1 MSEQA
6 NLPLKKVETFKRGF
20 GFKGKSKLVEKIPDE
35 LRQTAREPTDIK
47 AEKVASMFGSTS
59 EPVGYTYKRSAS
71 SKNKGA
77 GTAATAAVK
86 AVPTV
91 PASAAPRALKERP
104 AEPIFDDIPK
114 ADPPVPEELVKEFA
128 FEEVPK
134 ADFSGDLK
142 EMGDLI
148 RAEEKKNPYEN
159 PDGPSA
165 YVPTSRRAFSEFI
178 KQNYERFML
187 NPGAETAPG
196 DKYPYQKFVREYM
209 RNDSPYRGILTYHG
223 LGSGKTCTA
232 IATAEALYATA
243 NKKIIVM
250 TPFSL
255 RKNFLKEV
263 SSCGFRH
270 FRLKNYWLSYPTSD
284 PTARLF
290 ATSVLGIS
298 EPYLRTVQNI
308 WIPDFR
314 KSAEEA
320 NYAALTA
327 DQQTEIRK
335 QILSILVWDEK
346 KNPHG
351 RIRFVNYNGIS
362 AKKLQAMA
370 CQKPFCDFFD
380 NSVIVI
386 DEIHNLIR
394 LMQGTIDPY
403 LIKVAGLR
411 RLIPIEEITPSHWN
425 PKLCVEGTK
434 TYMRGYLFYRLLLS
448 AQNSKIV
455 GLSGTPLINFPEEL
469 GILAN
474 VLHGYIPTFE
484 LTISE
489 TGSVAQKKAQDVCL
503 KFVYTDYT
511 EVKHDPKGLGTGI
524 MITLLPQGVRK
535 LVDGS
540 GVERIPEEE
549 ETLDTEQILEE
560 LKEKFKESGL
570 NVVGVP
576 VAKSLPLLPP
586 FGQDFYSKFLKPDG
600 SGLNEATKIVL
611 VKRLTGLISYYK
623 GSNEQL
629 MPRVELDEVIRVPM
643 SPYSQHM
650 YMKEREAEVS
660 KEAKKKKSTG
670 GLGGVWGEVYEVG
683 GESQTSNYKMA
694 SRQACNFTF
703 PSEVIRP
710 KPNKKDQAAE
720 AKRGDKSG
728 DILDT
733 TPDSTEE
740 KGAEEFPE
748 LEAEAAAEA
757 AQAAEAEQ
765 EEDTARQEIF
775 KSAEEEEA
783 ALLSPVPPAPVRS
796 SKAAP
801 AVKAAKQARAAAP
814 ISFSITTEN
823 EYKILDPLFEELIEI
838 SFPSPSRAKNQDVQ
852 THQYKTIMH
861 FYESVKYRE
870 TDPDLEKEI
879 RQANTA
885 EEAVELSKKS
895 GIEIPEESQLNIMK
909 YALSIFYERAHEV
922 DLKGLLGATAD
933 VPLIYVSA
941 DPFLGNGPDGN
952 GANHVGQIWMKIR
965 EDNRGNE
972 DLPALKGGGDADSME
987 TEDDDVAEGGAPGD
1001 EPDKLVAAPSTAA
1014 PVKKFTLKRPGLGE
1028 LMAKKSAEFK
1038 AKCETGQQSGETYQE
1053 ATKRSKECLETIA
1066 RDKMKLGPE
1075 GLSLYSPK
1083 FAAILTKIEEV
1094 AAERG
1099 SSLLYSQ
1106 FLDMEGIGI
1115 FKIAMDVNGY
1125 APIEIIKSSA
1135 GIKFS
1140 ARTEES
1146 LRKGPGGQPRY
1157 ITFSGGE
1164 EDDVRRICLDIFN
1177 ANFNELPV
1185 DIKSLLVDEMKYTD
1199 NKTGQLCRVFCIT
1212 SAGAEGISL
1221 KNVRA
1226 VHIMEPYWN
1235 DVRLKQVKGRA
1246 IRIGSHLELEEAQ
1259 RNVAIYTYLSVFS
1272 PESQMATAG
1281 ELRIVPNIRQFDR
1294 IERKD
1299 ALAVGLPIGDRAT
1312 EYIITTDERLHIIS
1326 EKKKLVL
1333 NALESVMKA
1342 AAVDCELNIKE
1353 NKDGSF
1359 KCLPLRGKIGDFMY
1373 HPNLDDDIRESASK
1387 FQAAAPVAVPVAVPV
1402 AAPVPSSAAAP
1413 APAPKPAAPTYIKQE
1428 YKGKPYIFK
1437 YIRHDP
1443 KAVATSFEIYAIDD
1457 VGFKKLL
1464 GRAGVKLPTEFG
1476 KERPGKPVDFL

>member
-1 MSEQA
+1 MSEQKG
-6 NLPLKKVETFKRGF
+6 LPPKKGF
-20 GFKGKSKLVEKIPDE
+20 GFKGKNRPVELLPEE
-35 LRQTAREPTDIK
+35 LREKAREQQDTRP
-47 AEKVASMFGSTS
+47 EKVASMFGKSP
-59 EPVGYTYKRSAS
+59 EPVGYVYKRSAS
-71 SKNKGA
+71 VKPKGVA
-77 GTAATAAVK
+77 AAVTQK
-86 AVPTV
+86 APPVVVRDTETRELIPETELAPVAEEAPPT
-91 PASAAPRALKERP
+91 KEEF
-104 AEPIFDDIPK
+104 AVEEIPK
-114 ADPPVPEELVKEFA
+114 MD
-128 FEEVPK
+128 FE
-134 ADFSGDLK
+134 GDLK

-148 RAEEKKNPYEN
+148 RGEEKKSPYEIS
-159 PDGPSA
+159 DGPKA
-165 YVPTSRRAFSEFI
+165 YVPQTRRAFSEFI
-178 KQNYERFML
+178 KENYERFAL
-187 NPGAETAPG
+187 NPGDETAPG

-270 FRLKNYWLSYPTSD
+270 FRLKNYWVSYPASD
-284 PTARLF
+284 PTARIF

-298 EPYLRTVQNI
+298 ESNLRGAQNV

-314 KSAEEA
+314 KTAEEA
-320 NYAALTA
+320 NYTTLTA
-327 DQQTEIRK
+327 EQQTEIRK

-351 RIRFVNYNGIS
+351 RIRFINYNGIS

-380 NSVIVI
+380 DSVIII

-411 RLIPIEEITPSHWN
+411 RLIPIEDITPSHWS

-434 TYMRGYLFYRLLLS
+434 TYMRGYLFYRLLLA

-489 TGSVAQKKAQDVCL
+489 TGGAAQKKAQEVCSRFL
-503 KFVYTDYT
+503 YSDYV
-511 EVKHDPKGLGTGI
+511 EVKHDPRGLGTRV
-524 MITLLPQGVRK
+524 MITLLPQGIRK
-535 LVDGS
+535 LADGS

-549 ETLDTEQILEE
+549 EVRDTEQVLEE
-560 LKEKFKESGL
+560 LKAAFTESGL
-570 NVVGVP
+570 QVTGEP
-576 VAKSLPLLPP
+576 IAKSLALLPP
-586 FGQDFYSKFLKPDG
+586 FGENFYKAFLKPDG
-600 SGLNEATKIVL
+600 SGLNETTKIVL

-629 MPRVELDEVIRVPM
+629 MPRVESDEVVRVPM
-643 SPYSQHM
+643 SAYSQHM
-650 YMKEREAEVS
+650 YMKEREAEVTS
-660 KEAKKKKSTG
+660 EAKKKKPSG
-670 GLGGVWGEVYEVG
+670 GLSGVWGEVYEVG

-733 TPDSTEE
+733 TPDSMEE

-748 LEAEAAAEA
+748 MEAEDAEEEAEAAA
-757 AQAAEAEQ
+757 
-765 EEDTARQEIF
+765 
-775 KSAEEEEA
+775 AEEEEEGLREEIFQSGDTGA
-783 ALLSPVPPAPVRS
+783 PAPDVPAVKS

-801 AVKAAKQARAAAP
+801 ALKAAKAVATAAP
-814 ISFSITTEN
+814 ILFSLATEN
-823 EYKILDPLFEELIEI
+823 EYKMLDPLFQENIEI
-838 SFPSPSRAKNQDVQ
+838 SFPIARREMKQDVQ
-852 THQYKTIMH
+852 THTYRTLMH
-861 FYESVKYRE
+861 FYESVKYRD
-870 TDPDLEKEI
+870 TAPDLEKKI
-879 RQANTA
+879 RDAKTA
-885 EEAVELSKKS
+885 EEAMELSKQ
-895 GIEIPEESQLNIMK
+895 GGADVPEKDRLYIMK
-909 YALSIFYERAHEV
+909 YAIERFYERAHAVNVKE
-922 DLKGLLGATAD
+922 LLSSTQNA
-933 VPLIYVSA
+933 PLVYASV
-941 DPFLGNGPDGN
+941 DPFWGNGPDGKGEN
-952 GANHVGQIWMKIR
+952 QIGKIWMGLR
-965 EDNRGNE
+965 EEHRGDENV
-972 DLPALKGGGDADSME
+972 PALQGGDEAARPEAPDDSIEGGGPE
-987 TEDDDVAEGGAPGD
+987 D
-1001 EPDKLVAAPSTAA
+1001 EPTITAA
-1014 PVKKFTLKRPGLGE
+1014 PVKKFTLKRAGLGD

-1038 AKCETGQQSGETYQE
+1038 VKCETGQQAGETYQE
-1053 ATKRSKECLETIA
+1053 ATQRAKQCLETIA

-1083 FAAILTKIEEV
+1083 FAAILTKIGEV

-1177 ANFNELPV
+1177 ANFNELPT

-1221 KNVRA
+1221 KNVRG

-1246 IRIGSHLELEEAQ
+1246 IRIGSHLELEESQ
-1259 RNVAIYTYLSVFS
+1259 RNVVIYTYLSVFS
-1272 PESQMATAG
+1272 PDAQLATTG
-1281 ELRIVPNIRQFDR
+1281 EARIVPNIRQHDR

-1299 ALAVGLPIGDRAT
+1299 ALAMGLPIGERAT
-1312 EYIITTDERLHIIS
+1312 EYIITTDERLHVIS
-1326 EKKKLVL
+1326 ERKKLIL

-1373 HPNLDDDIRESASK
+1373 HPNLEDDIRESASK
-1387 FQAAAPVAVPVAVPV
+1387 FQAAAPA
-1402 AAPVPSSAAAP
+1402 AAAP
-1413 APAPKPAAPTYIKQE
+1413 AAPAALAAAPAAAAPAAKPAAAYIKQE

-1437 YIRHDP
+1437 YVRPDP
-1443 KAVATSFEIYAIDD
+1443 KAVATGFEIYAIDD
-1457 VGFKKLL
+1457 AGFKKVL
-1464 GRAGVKLPTEFG
+1464 GRAGVRLPTEFG
-1476 KERPGKPVDFL
+1476 KEKPGKPVEFL

>member
-1 MSEQA
+1 MSESDI
-6 NLPLKKVETFKRGF
+6 PVKKNVRVPPKRGVA
-20 GFKGKSKLVEKIPDE
+20 FKGNRRPVEVLPAE
-35 LRQTAREPTDIK
+35 LRVEERKQADVK
-47 AEKVASMFGSTS
+47 AERVASMFNIPGMGATH
-59 EPVGYTYKRSAS
+59 TFKASAS
-71 SKNKGA
+71 SKTKKVVPIE
-77 GTAATAAVK
+77 VK
-86 AVPTV
+86 ATDVALQEPLSELEP
-91 PASAAPRALKERP
+91 PA
-104 AEPIFDDIPK
+104 
-114 ADPPVPEELVKEFA
+114 PPSVAKLVKELA
-128 FEEVPK
+128 LEEIPTT
-134 ADFSGDLK
+134 DFTGELK

-159 PDGPSA
+159 PDGPKG
-165 YVPTSRRAFSEFI
+165 YIPQTRRAFSEFI
-178 KQNYERFML
+178 KENYDRFML
-187 NPGAETAPG
+187 SPDIKTAPG

-270 FRLKNYWLSYPTSD
+270 FRLKNYWVSYAISD
-284 PTARLF
+284 PIVTPF
-290 ATSVLGIS
+290 ATSVLGIPES
-298 EPYLRTVQNI
+298 YLRSVKNI
-308 WIPDFR
+308 WVPDFR
-314 KSAEEA
+314 KSGEEA
-320 NYAALTA
+320 NYATLTA

-351 RIRFVNYNGIS
+351 RIRFINYNGIS
-362 AKKLQAMA
+362 AKRLQAMA
-370 CQKPFCDFFD
+370 CHKPFCEFFD
-380 NSVIVI
+380 DSVIII

-403 LIKVAGLR
+403 LIKVPGLR
-411 RLIPIEEITPSHWN
+411 RLIPIEEITPEHWS

-434 TYMRGYLFYRLLLS
+434 TYMRGYMFYRLLLA

-474 VLHGYIPTFE
+474 VLHGYIPTIEF
-484 LTISE
+484 TITE
-489 TGSVAQKKAQDVCL
+489 TGNVSQKKAQDVSL
-503 KFVYTDYT
+503 RFLYSDYV
-511 EVKHDPKGLGTGI
+511 EVKHDPRGLGTKV
-524 MITLLPQGVRK
+524 MITLLPQGIRK
-535 LVDGS
+535 LEDGS

-549 ETLDTEQILEE
+549 DVPKLALILEE
-560 LKEKFKESGL
+560 LKGAFTAAGL
-570 NVVGVP
+570 QIAGVP
-576 VAKSLPLLPP
+576 IMKAQSLLPP
-586 FGQDFYSKFLKPDG
+586 FGQDFFKSFLKADG
-600 SGLNEATKIVL
+600 SGLNETTKIVL

-629 MPRVELDEVIRVPM
+629 MPRVESDEVVRVPM
-643 SPYSQHM
+643 SAYSQHM
-650 YMKEREAEVS
+650 YMKEREGEIS
-660 KEAKKKKSTG
+660 KEAKKKTTG

-703 PSEVIRP
+703 PSDVARP
-710 KPNKKDQAAE
+710 KPNKKEQTAE
-720 AKRGDKSG
+720 AKRGNKTG

-733 TPDSTEE
+733 APDTTEA

-748 LEAEAAAEA
+748 LEAEGIAEDAEA
-757 AQAAEAEQ
+757 AAVA
-765 EEDTARQEIF
+765 EEDDAIREGIF
-775 KSAEEEEA
+775 KDADAAEEETTVA
-783 ALLSPVPPAPVRS
+783 GPAI
-796 SKAAP
+796 KA
-801 AVKAAKQARAAAP
+801 ARAAAAPAAAPALTP
-814 ISFSITTEN
+814 IPFSVNTEN
-823 EYKILDPLFEELIEI
+823 EYKILDPYFKEMIEI
-838 SFPSPSRAKNQDVQ
+838 EYPIYKSSENQKHIQV
-852 THQYKTIMH
+852 HQYKTLIH

-879 RQANTA
+879 RNAATA
-885 EEAVELSKKS
+885 EEAVELSKQRGRKDS
-895 GIEIPEESQLNIMK
+895 DAETLFIMK
-909 YALSIFYERAHEV
+909 YAIETFYSKKHSI
-922 DLKGLLGATAD
+922 DIKSLLASSRNA
-933 VPLIYVSA
+933 PLVYASSDA
-941 DPFLGNGPDGN
+941 FWGNGPDEKGE
-952 GANHVGQIWMKIR
+952 NHIGKIWMDVR
-965 EDNRGNE
+965 EENRGNE
-972 DLPALKGGGDADSME
+972 DMPALSGGDEELDDFNGGGPDNLE
-987 TEDDDVAEGGAPGD
+987 V
-1001 EPDKLVAAPSTAA
+1001 EPTAA
-1014 PVKKFTLKRPGLGE
+1014 PVKKFVLKRPGLAD

-1038 AKCETGQQSGETYQE
+1038 TKCETGQQPGEKYQD
-1053 ATKRSKECLETIA
+1053 ATQRAKECLETLA

-1075 GLSLYSPK
+1075 GLSIYSPK
-1083 FAAILTKIEEV
+1083 FATMLTKIGEI

-1099 SSLLYSQ
+1099 SSLVYSQ

-1125 APIEIIKSSA
+1125 APIEIIKTST
-1135 GIKFS
+1135 GVKFS

-1177 ANFNELPV
+1177 ANFNELPT

-1199 NKTGQLCRVFCIT
+1199 NKSGQLCRVFCIT

-1246 IRIGSHLELEEAQ
+1246 IRIGSHLELEESQ
-1259 RNVAIYTYLSVFS
+1259 RNVVIYTYLSVFS
-1272 PESQMATAG
+1272 PEAQMATAG
-1281 ELRIVPNIRQFDR
+1281 EARIVPNIRQFDR
-1294 IERKD
+1294 IERKE
-1299 ALAVGLPIGDRAT
+1299 ALALGLPIGERVT
-1312 EYIITTDERLHIIS
+1312 EYIFTTDERLYMIS
-1326 EKKKLVL
+1326 ERKKLIL
-1333 NALESVMKA
+1333 NSLESVMKS

-1373 HPNLDDDIRESASK
+1373 HPNLEDDIRESASK
-1387 FQAAAPVAVPVAVPV
+1387 FQAAPPAE
-1402 AAPVPSSAAAP
+1402 AAP
-1413 APAPKPAAPTYIKQE
+1413 AVAATAASVVKPAVTYIKQE

-1437 YIRHDP
+1437 YVRP
-1443 KAVATSFEIYAIDD
+1443 EPTAVATGFEIYAIDD

-1464 GRAGVKLPTEFG
+1464 GRTGVRLPTEFG
-1476 KERPGKPVDFL
+1476 KEKPGKPVQFL

>member
-1 MSEQA
+1 MSDSEGPPA
-6 NLPLKKVETFKRGF
+6 VKKVAAAPAPKKGM
-20 GFKGKSKLVEKIPDE
+20 GFKGKSKPVEKLPEE
-35 LRQTAREPTDIK
+35 LREEARRPADVK
-47 AEKVASMFGSTS
+47 PEKVASMFGSS
-59 EPVGYTYKRSAS
+59 DRPVAYTYGRSAS
-71 SKNKGA
+71 SV
-77 GTAATAAVK
+77 AAKKAKVNVAPAAVPAAVADA
-86 AVPTV
+86 AVPAEEEASEELP
-91 PASAAPRALKERP
+91 PAQEL
-104 AEPIFDDIPK
+104 
-114 ADPPVPEELVKEFA
+114 PPVQEPPPTTELVKEFA
-128 FEEVPK
+128 FDEIPK
-134 ADFSGDLK
+134 ASFEGDLK

-148 RAEEKKNPYEN
+148 RAEEKKNPYED
-159 PDGPSA
+159 PDGPKA
-165 YVPTSRRAFSEFI
+165 YIPQTRRAFSEFI
-178 KQNYERFML
+178 KENYDRFML
-187 NPGAETAPG
+187 IPGAETAPG

-232 IATAEALYATA
+232 IATAEALYATSQ
-243 NKKIIVM
+243 KKIIVM

-270 FRLKNYWLSYPTSD
+270 FRLKNYWVSYPISD

-298 EPYLRTVQNI
+298 ESFLRGVQNV

-314 KSAEEA
+314 KTAEEA
-320 NYAALTA
+320 NYATLTA

-351 RIRFVNYNGIS
+351 RIRFINYNGIS

-370 CQKPFCDFFD
+370 CQKPVCDFFD

-403 LIKVAGLR
+403 LIKMTGLR
-411 RLIPIEEITPSHWN
+411 RLIPIEEITPSHWS

-434 TYMRGYLFYRLLLS
+434 TYMRGYLFYRLLV
-448 AQNSKIV
+448 AARNSKIV

-484 LTISE
+484 LTVTE

-503 KFVYTDYT
+503 RFLYSDYV
-511 EVKHDPKGLGTGI
+511 EVKHDPRGLGTGI

-535 LVDGS
+535 LADGS

-549 ETLDTEQILEE
+549 ETPDIEKILEE
-560 LKEKFKESGL
+560 LRAKFTEAGL
-570 NVVGVP
+570 QVAGVP
-576 VAKSLPLLPP
+576 IAKSLPLLPP
-586 FGQDFYSKFLKPDG
+586 FGEDFRKKFLKPDN
-600 SGLNEATKIVL
+600 SGLNEATKLVL
-611 VKRLTGLISYYK
+611 VKRLTGLVSYYK

-629 MPRVELDEVIRVPM
+629 MPRVESDEVVRVPM
-643 SPYSQHM
+643 SAYSQHM
-650 YMKEREAEVS
+650 YMKEREAEVTN
-660 KEAKKKKSTG
+660 EAKKKKPSG
-670 GLGGVWGEVYEVG
+670 GLGGVWGEVYEIG

-703 PSEVIRP
+703 PSDVVRP
-710 KPNKKDQAAE
+710 KPNKKDQLAE
-720 AKRGDKSG
+720 AKQGDKSG

-733 TPDSTEE
+733 TPDSMQE

-748 LEAEAAAEA
+748 MEAEAQEEAAEAEAAGIEDDALRDEVFRGDGTEA
-757 AQAAEAEQ
+757 AVVVKAPAAA
-765 EEDTARQEIF
+765 
-775 KSAEEEEA
+775 
-783 ALLSPVPPAPVRS
+783 VAP
-796 SKAAP
+796 AAP
-801 AVKAAKQARAAAP
+801 AAAAAAKPVPVAP
-814 ISFSITTEN
+814 ILFSVTTEN
-823 EYKILDPLFEELIEI
+823 DYKLLDPMFEEVIEI
-838 SFPSPSRAKNQDVQ
+838 SYPHKSPE
-852 THQYKTIMH
+852 THQYKTITH
-861 FYESVKYRE
+861 FYESVIHRATNPE
-870 TDPDLEKEI
+870 LEKTVRE
-879 RQANTA
+879 AKTA
-885 EEAVELSKKS
+885 QEAMELSKAEAEAPTLTEKER
-895 GIEIPEESQLNIMK
+895 IYTMK
-909 YALSIFYERAHEV
+909 YGLDAFYTRVHSV
-922 DLKGLLGATAD
+922 NLKELIASTGDA
-933 VPLIYVSA
+933 PLIYASP
-941 DPFLGNGPDGN
+941 DTFWGNGPDGN
-952 GANHVGQIWMKIR
+952 GANQLGKLWMVIR
-965 EDNRGNE
+965 KENKGLEDV
-972 DLPALKGGGDADSME
+972 PALKGGARVVRPE
-987 TEDDDVAEGGAPGD
+987 ALEGGEDGEADTIEEASTSTLAP
-1001 EPDKLVAAPSTAA
+1001 K
-1014 PVKKFTLKRPGLGE
+1014 KKFAPPKKGLGE

-1038 AKCETGQQSGETYQE
+1038 AKCETGQQPGEDYQE
-1053 ATKRSKECLETIA
+1053 ATRRSKECLETIA

-1083 FAAILTKIEEV
+1083 FAAILTKIDEV

-1125 APIEIIKSSA
+1125 APIEIIKSTA

-1140 ARTEES
+1140 KRTEES

-1221 KNVRA
+1221 KSVRA

-1235 DVRLKQVKGRA
+1235 DVRLRQVKGRA
-1246 IRIGSHLELEEAQ
+1246 IRIGSHLELDESQ
-1259 RNVAIYTYLSVFS
+1259 RNVVIYTYLSVFS
-1272 PESQMATAG
+1272 PEAQIATAG
-1281 ELRIVPNIRQFDR
+1281 ESRISPNIRQYDR

-1299 ALAVGLPIGDRAT
+1299 ALELGLPIDGRAT
-1312 EYIITTDERLHIIS
+1312 EYIITTDERLHVIS
-1326 EKKKLVL
+1326 ERKKIIL

-1373 HPNLDDDIRESASK
+1373 HPNLEDDIRESASK
-1387 FQAAAPVAVPVAVPV
+1387 FQMAAVAPAAVAGPAAVPVVPAV
-1402 AAPVPSSAAAP
+1402 AAK
-1413 APAPKPAAPTYIKQE
+1413 PKPEGPPVYTMQEFRGKQYRMKFVRPE
-1428 YKGKPYIFK
+1428 
-1437 YIRHDP
+1437 P
-1443 KAVATSFEIYAIDD
+1443 KAVATGFEIYASDD
-1457 VGFKKLL
+1457 VKMTKLL

-1476 KERPGKPVDFL
+1476 KEKPGKPVEFL

>member
-1 MSEQA
+1 MSQRGG
-6 NLPLKKVETFKRGF
+6 PPSKKGF
-20 GFKGKSKLVEKIPDE
+20 GFKGKKLQVEPLPDG
-35 LRQTAREPTDIK
+35 LREKAREPHDVRP
-47 AEKVASMFGSTS
+47 ERVASMFGIRS
-59 EPVGYTYKRSAS
+59 EPVAPVYKPSAS
-71 SKNKGA
+71 AKPKK
-77 GTAATAAVK
+77 VDK
-86 AVPTV
+86 PK
-91 PASAAPRALKERP
+91 ASAEPVAEPVAEPEERP
-104 AEPIFDDIPK
+104 EREPE
-114 ADPPVPEELVKEFA
+114 PEAAPEIGGE
-128 FEEVPK
+128 
-134 ADFSGDLK
+134 LK

-159 PDGPSA
+159 PDGPKA
-165 YVPTSRRAFSEFI
+165 YVPQTRRAFSEFI
-178 KQNYERFML
+178 KENYDRFML
-187 NPGAETAPG
+187 TPGAETAPG

-270 FRLKNYWLSYPTSD
+270 FRLKNYWVSYPVSD

-290 ATSVLGIS
+290 GTSVLGIS
-298 EPYLRTVQNI
+298 ESHLRGVGNV

-314 KSAEEA
+314 KTEEEA
-320 NYAALTA
+320 NYTTLTA

-351 RIRFVNYNGIS
+351 RIRFINYNGIS
-362 AKKLQAMA
+362 AKRLQAMA
-370 CQKPFCDFFD
+370 CQKPVCDFFD
-380 NSVIVI
+380 DAVIVV

-403 LIKVAGLR
+403 LIKMAGLR
-411 RLIPIEEITPSHWN
+411 RLIPVEEITPYHWS

-434 TYMRGYLFYRLLLS
+434 TYMRGYLFYRLLVA

-489 TGSVAQKKAQDVCL
+489 TGSAAQKKAQEVSL
-503 KFVYTDYT
+503 RFLYSDYV

-535 LVDGS
+535 LADGS

-549 ETLDTEQILEE
+549 ETPPPEQILEE
-560 LKEKFKESGL
+560 LKSKFTDAGL
-570 NVVGVP
+570 HVVGAP
-576 VAKSLPLLPP
+576 LPKALALLPP
-586 FGQDFYSKFLKPDG
+586 FGEDFRKKFLKPDN
-600 SGLNEATKIVL
+600 SGLNETTKIVL

-629 MPRVELDEVIRVPM
+629 MPRVESDEVVRVPM
-643 SPYSQHM
+643 SAYSQHM
-650 YMKEREAEVS
+650 YMKEREAEVAN
-660 KEAKKKKSTG
+660 EAKKKAPSG
-670 GLGGVWGEVYEVG
+670 GLGGVWGEVYEIG

-703 PSEVIRP
+703 PSEVVRP
-710 KPNKKDQAAE
+710 KPNKKEQLAE
-720 AKRGDKSG
+720 AKQGDKSG

-733 TPDSTEE
+733 TPDSMEE

-748 LEAEAAAEA
+748 MEEEAAAEEAEAAA
-757 AQAAEAEQ
+757 
-765 EEDTARQEIF
+765 
-775 KSAEEEEA
+775 AEEEDD
-783 ALLSPVPPAPVRS
+783 ALREDVFKSGEEGLAVGAVAAPVVGAKPSR
-796 SKAAP
+796 AVA
-801 AVKAAKQARAAAP
+801 AVKAVRAAAP
-814 ISFSITTEN
+814 VTFSLGTKN
-823 EYKILDPLFEELIEI
+823 EYTILDPMFEEVIEI
-838 SFPSPSRAKNQDVQ
+838 TWPPPTSQKGKDAQ

-861 FYESVKYRE
+861 FYESVKHRG
-870 TDPDLEKEI
+870 TNPDLEKQI
-879 RQANTA
+879 R
-885 EEAVELSKKS
+885 EAATTQDAIELSTQ
-895 GIEIPEESQLNIMK
+895 EDTDIPEKDVLYIMK
-909 YALSIFYERAHEV
+909 YGLERFYERAHGV
-922 DLKGLLGATAD
+922 DLKALLGATGN
-933 VPLIYVSA
+933 VPLIYASS
-941 DPFLGNGPDGN
+941 DPFLGNGEDGN
-952 GANHVGQIWMKIR
+952 GTNHVGRIWTEIR
-965 EDNRGNE
+965 EEHRGNE
-972 DLPALKGGGDADSME
+972 DIPALQGGGDN
-987 TEDDDVAEGGAPGD
+987 DVRPEAPDEGGGD
-1001 EPDKLVAAPSTAA
+1001 GDAPDKLAAPGVAAAVA
-1014 PVKKFTLKRPGLGE
+1014 PVRKFTLKRPGMAD

-1038 AKCETGQQSGETYQE
+1038 AKCETGQQPGEKYQD
-1053 ATKRSKECLETIA
+1053 ATQRAKECLEKIVPG
-1066 RDKMKLGPE
+1066 KMKLGPE

-1083 FAAILTKIEEV
+1083 FAAILTKIDEV
-1094 AAERG
+1094 AAEKG

-1115 FKIAMDVNGY
+1115 FRIAMDLNGY

-1135 GIKFS
+1135 GVKFS

-1246 IRIGSHLELEEAQ
+1246 IRIGSHLELAESE
-1259 RNVAIYTYLSVFS
+1259 RNVAIYTYLTVFS
-1272 PESQMATAG
+1272 PEAQIATAG
-1281 ELRIVPNIRQFDR
+1281 EMRIVPNIRQHDR

-1299 ALAVGLPIGDRAT
+1299 ALTLGLPIGERAT
-1312 EYIITTDERLHIIS
+1312 EYIVTTDERLHVIS
-1326 EKKKLVL
+1326 ERKKLIL

-1373 HPNLDDDIRESASK
+1373 HPNLEDDIRESASK
-1387 FQAAAPVAVPVAVPV
+1387 YQAAPVVAAPVAPVAAAPVV
-1402 AAPVPSSAAAP
+1402 AAAA
-1413 APAPKPAAPTYIKQE
+1413 APKPAAAYIKQE

-1437 YIRHDP
+1437 YVRPEP
-1443 KAVATSFEIYAIDD
+1443 KAVATGFEIYAIDD
-1457 VGFKKLL
+1457 TGFKKLL
-1464 GRAGVKLPTEFG
+1464 GRAGVRLPTEFG
-1476 KERPGKPVDFL
+1476 KEKPGKPVEFL

>member
-1 MSEQA
+1 MSEQKG
-6 NLPLKKVETFKRGF
+6 LPPKKGF
-20 GFKGKSKLVEKIPDE
+20 GFKGKNRPVEPLPED
-35 LRQTAREPTDIK
+35 LREKAREKQDTRP
-47 AEKVASMFGSTS
+47 ERVASMFGKSP
-59 EPVGYTYKRSAS
+59 EPVGYVYKRSAS
-71 SKNKGA
+71 VKPKGV
-77 GTAATAAVK
+77 AAVAQK
-86 AVPTV
+86 APPVATRD
-91 PASAAPRALKERP
+91 A
-104 AEPIFDDIPK
+104 IPETE
-114 ADPPVPEELVKEFA
+114 AVVAPVPEEAPPPAKEDFA
-128 FEEVPK
+128 VEEIPKVDFE
-134 ADFSGDLK
+134 GDLK

-148 RAEEKKNPYEN
+148 RGEEKKNPYEN
-159 PDGPSA
+159 PDGPKA
-165 YVPTSRRAFSEFI
+165 YIPQTRRAFSEFI
-178 KQNYERFML
+178 KENYERFAL
-187 NPGAETAPG
+187 NPGDETAPG

-270 FRLKNYWLSYPTSD
+270 FRLKNYWVSYPASD
-284 PTARLF
+284 PTARIF

-298 EPYLRTVQNI
+298 ESNLRGAQNI

-314 KSAEEA
+314 KTAEEA
-320 NYAALTA
+320 NYTTLTA
-327 DQQTEIRK
+327 EQQTEIRK

-351 RIRFVNYNGIS
+351 RIRFINYNGIS

-380 NSVIVI
+380 DSVIII
-386 DEIHNLIR
+386 DEIHNLVR

-411 RLIPIEEITPSHWN
+411 RLIPIEEITPSHWS

-434 TYMRGYLFYRLLLS
+434 TYMRGYLFYRLLLA

-484 LTISE
+484 LSISE
-489 TGSVAQKKAQDVCL
+489 TGGVAQKKAQEVCL
-503 KFVYTDYT
+503 RFTYSDYV
-511 EVKHDPKGLGTGI
+511 EVKHDPRGLGTRV
-524 MITLLPQGVRK
+524 MITLLPQGIRK
-535 LVDGS
+535 LADGS

-549 ETLDTEQILEE
+549 EVRDTEHVLEE
-560 LKEKFKESGL
+560 LKAAFTESGL
-570 NVVGVP
+570 QVTGAPIV
-576 VAKSLPLLPP
+576 KSLALLPP
-586 FGQDFYSKFLKPDG
+586 FGENFYKAFLKPDG
-600 SGLNEATKIVL
+600 SGLNETTKIVL

-629 MPRVELDEVIRVPM
+629 MPRVELDEVVRVPM
-643 SPYSQHM
+643 SSYSQHM
-650 YMKEREAEVS
+650 YMKEREAEVTS
-660 KEAKKKKSTG
+660 EAKKKKPSG

-733 TPDSTEE
+733 TPDSMEE

-748 LEAEAAAEA
+748 MEAEDAEEEAEAAA
-757 AQAAEAEQ
+757 
-765 EEDTARQEIF
+765 
-775 KSAEEEEA
+775 AEEEEEGLREEIFQSGDA
-783 ALLSPVPPAPVRS
+783 A
-796 SKAAP
+796 AATQDAA
-801 AVKAAKQARAAAP
+801 AVK
-814 ISFSITTEN
+814 SS
-823 EYKILDPLFEELIEI
+823 
-838 SFPSPSRAKNQDVQ
+838 
-852 THQYKTIMH
+852 
-861 FYESVKYRE
+861 
-870 TDPDLEKEI
+870 
-879 RQANTA
+879 
-885 EEAVELSKKS
+885 
-895 GIEIPEESQLNIMK
+895 
-909 YALSIFYERAHEV
+909 
-922 DLKGLLGATAD
+922 
-933 VPLIYVSA
+933 
-941 DPFLGNGPDGN
+941 
-952 GANHVGQIWMKIR
+952 
-965 EDNRGNE
+965 
-972 DLPALKGGGDADSME
+972 GGGGEEVRPEAPDDSI
-987 TEDDDVAEGGAPGD
+987 EGGGPED
-1001 EPDKLVAAPSTAA
+1001 EPVMTAA
-1014 PVKKFTLKRPGLGE
+1014 PVTKFALKRPGLGD

-1038 AKCETGQQSGETYQE
+1038 VKCETGQQAGETYQE
-1053 ATKRSKECLETIA
+1053 ATQRAKQCLETIA

-1083 FAAILTKIEEV
+1083 FAAILTKIGEV

-1177 ANFNELPV
+1177 ANFNELPT

-1221 KNVRA
+1221 KNVRG

-1246 IRIGSHLELEEAQ
+1246 IRIGSHLELAESD
-1259 RNVAIYTYLSVFS
+1259 RNVVIYTYLSVFS
-1272 PESQMATAG
+1272 PDAQLATTG
-1281 ELRIVPNIRQFDR
+1281 EARIVPNIRQHDR

-1299 ALAVGLPIGDRAT
+1299 ALALGLPIAERAT
-1312 EYIITTDERLHIIS
+1312 EYIITTDERLHVIS
-1326 EKKKLVL
+1326 ERKKLIL

-1373 HPNLDDDIRESASK
+1373 HPNLEDDIRESASK
-1387 FQAAAPVAVPVAVPV
+1387 FQAAAAPV
-1402 AAPVPSSAAAP
+1402 AAAPVAAAAAVAPVVP
-1413 APAPKPAAPTYIKQE
+1413 AAKPAATYIKQE

-1437 YIRHDP
+1437 YIRP
-1443 KAVATSFEIYAIDD
+1443 EPTAVATGFEIYAIDD
-1457 VGFKKLL
+1457 AGFKKLL
-1464 GRAGVKLPTEFG
+1464 GRAGVRLPTEFG
-1476 KERPGKPVDFL
+1476 KEKPGKPVEFL